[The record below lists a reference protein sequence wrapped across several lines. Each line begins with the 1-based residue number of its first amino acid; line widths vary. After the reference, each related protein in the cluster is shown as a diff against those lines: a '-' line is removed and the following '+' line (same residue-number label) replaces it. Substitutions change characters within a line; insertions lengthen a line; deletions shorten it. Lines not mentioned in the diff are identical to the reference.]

1 MIFGVLGVGHLAT
14 VIISGLISSGFEVEN
29 VLLSPRG
36 KSQELSDF
44 YGISIAS
51 DNKDLINRADVVLV
65 AVRPLDA
72 ISSVKGLPWREN
84 QVIIN
89 VCAGVSIAAL
99 PVKPA
104 RVVRAMPLTASEIN
118 ASPTV
123 YYPNLPEATAIL
135 KHLGPVI
142 PLICEADFEVAT
154 VNAAVY
160 GWVQDLIRQ
169 TTDWC
174 IEKGLSQAIARQ
186 LVANTFVAAGRLI
199 AEKPEPIEQLL
210 SELVTPGGITE
221 LGIKVLSEKGHPNI
235 WRDASE
241 AVLKKLLQE

>member
-1 MIFGVLGVGHLAT
+1 MILGVLGVGHLAK
-14 VIISGLISSGFEVEN
+14 VIISGLISSGFKPN
-29 VLLSPRG
+29 NILLSPRG
-36 KSQELSDF
+36 KAQEISSL
-44 YGISIAS
+44 YGISMALDNRDLVDRS
-51 DNKDLINRADVVLV
+51 DVIFV
-65 AVRPLDA
+65 AVRPSDA
-72 ISSVKGLPWREN
+72 INSVEGLPWRESH
-84 QVIIN
+84 VIIN
-89 VCAGVSIAAL
+89 VCAGISIDAL
-99 PVKPA
+99 PVNPA
-104 RVVRAMPLTASEIN
+104 RLVRAMPLTASEIN

-123 YYPNLPEATAIL
+123 CYPDIPEATAIL
-135 KHLGPVI
+135 RHLGPVI
-142 PLICEADFEVAT
+142 PLTNEADFEVAT

-199 AEKPEPIEQLL
+199 AEKPEPIEKLL

-221 LGIKVLSEKGHPNI
+221 LGIKVLSEKGHSNI